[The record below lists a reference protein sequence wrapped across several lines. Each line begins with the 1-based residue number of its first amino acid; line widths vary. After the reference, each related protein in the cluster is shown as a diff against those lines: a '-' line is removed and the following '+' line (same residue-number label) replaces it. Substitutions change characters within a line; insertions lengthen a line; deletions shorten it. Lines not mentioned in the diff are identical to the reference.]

1 MTAPHLL
8 AGLVA
13 LISLFWIINGTRIFL
28 GTRSLPL
35 LAAGDP
41 LLSDASLPSLSV
53 ILAARDEAA
62 KIHAAVKSLLEQHYP
77 RLEVIAVNDRSRDDT
92 GERLRTLAN
101 HYPHLRLIEVTE
113 LPSGWLG
120 KTHALWLASR
130 ISSGEWLLFTDA
142 DVHFEPGALRTA
154 MAFAVTEGVDH
165 LVVLPKM
172 ELRDFWEKAFFSY
185 FALLFLSRF
194 RPWRVREPRSKAF
207 VGSGAFNLV
216 RHSAYEALGTHEA
229 LKLDVIDDMK
239 LGKLVKQHG
248 WKQAAVGS
256 HGLVRV
262 RWQEGLKGMI
272 WGLEKNAYAGADFRL
287 SLVILAIFALPL
299 VSVIPFLSP
308 LFPIG
313 WWRLTA
319 LPALLM
325 IALPYYA
332 FGRAH
337 DVQWWHFLAHPV
349 AALLFL
355 YTFVRS
361 AYVIERRGGVEWRG
375 TFYSLDELRQNLV

>member
-53 ILAARDEAA
+53 ILAARDESA

-92 GERLRTLAN
+92 GERLRALAN

-256 HGLVRV
+256 NGLVRV

-272 WGLEKNAYAGADFRL
+272 WGLEKNVYAGADFRL
-287 SLVILAIFALPL
+287 SLVILAMFALPL
-299 VSVIPFLSP
+299 VSVIPFLSV

-337 DVQWWHFLAHPV
+337 DIQWWHFLAHPV